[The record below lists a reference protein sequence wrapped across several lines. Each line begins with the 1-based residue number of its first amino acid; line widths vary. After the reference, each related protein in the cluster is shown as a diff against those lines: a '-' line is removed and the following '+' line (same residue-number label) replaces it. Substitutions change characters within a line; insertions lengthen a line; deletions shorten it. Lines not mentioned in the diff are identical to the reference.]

1 MWVDAATAMAE
12 VWGILEGTVEEARAK
27 ADTVNLMVAMEAATG
42 AEMAEGAMTTP
53 VKEAALAAA
62 MEANAP

>member
-1 MWVDAATAMAE
+1 MED
-12 VWGILEGTVEEARAK
+12 TVEEARAK
-27 ADTVNLMVAMEAATG
+27 ADTVNLVVAMEAATG
-42 AEMAEGAMTTP
+42 AEMAEGGMATP